1 VEGLSEKKS
10 KKKKTVSEQ
19 KPVEAKA
26 EEAKTTEISRE
37 ALEAMVRRK
46 AENILPERIITELIT
61 KLSSRKNLTEQEI
74 NEIVDLTIQTYLSS
88 IVDPGEPVG
97 TVTAQSIGEPG
108 TQMTLRTFHYA
119 GVRELNVTLGLPR
132 LIEIVDARKTPS
144 TPMMEIYL
152 DEEHRYDKE
161 KAMEVAKRIE
171 HTRIENVA
179 RSVETDLLSNTI
191 RIVLDKE
198 MLADKGLTTDHV
210 VKVLEKMKIGE
221 TTKEDDYTVSIYLG
235 ENVDFQ
241 VLMKRRERILNA
253 RLKGIPG
260 IKRAIIQERQ
270 GPSGTEYVI
279 ITDGSNLAQVL
290 KVKGV
295 DPRRVRTNNIHE
307 VEEVL
312 GIEAARR
319 VIVEEIM
326 NVLREQGLDVDIRH
340 VYLVADIMT
349 HTGRVRQIGR
359 HGVVGQKESV
369 LARAAFEMTTKYLFE
384 ASTRGEVDYIKG
396 VTESV
401 IVGQIVP
408 VGTGFV
414 ELYLYGKGKG
424 E

>member
-1 VEGLSEKKS
+1 MTKKKES
-10 KKKKTVSEQ
+10 KKKASAAQ
-19 KPVEAKA
+19 AAA
-26 EEAKTTEISRE
+26 EERKTPAAITRE
-37 ALEAMVRRK
+37 AIEEIVRRK
-46 AENILPERIITELIT
+46 TENVLPERIIQELIE
-61 KLSSRKNLTEQEI
+61 KLSSRKSLTEQDV
-74 NEIVDLTIQTYLSS
+74 NEIVDLTVQTYLSS
-88 IVDPGEPVG
+88 MVDPGEPVG

-152 DEEHRYDKE
+152 DEEHRHSKE

-171 HTRIENVA
+171 HTRVENVA
-179 RSVETDLLSNTI
+179 KSIETDLLSNSI
-191 RIVLDKE
+191 RITLDSD
-198 MLADKGLTTDHV
+198 MLADKGLTADHV
-210 VKVLEKMKIGE
+210 VKVLQKLKVGE
-221 TTKEDDYTVSIYLG
+221 VEKEDGNTISVYLG

-241 VLMKRRERILNA
+241 VIMKRRERILNA

-270 GPSGTEYVI
+270 TPDGPEYVI

-290 KVKGV
+290 KVRGV
-295 DPRRVRTNNIHE
+295 DPRRVRTNNIFE
-307 VEEVL
+307 IEQVL

-319 VIVEEIM
+319 VIIEEIM
-326 NVLREQGLDVDIRH
+326 NVLREQGLDVDVRH
-340 VYLVADIMT
+340 VLLVADIMT

-384 ASTRGEVDYIKG
+384 AATRGEVDYIKG

-414 ELYLYGKGKG
+414 ELYVLGKR
-424 E
+424 ER

>member
-1 VEGLSEKKS
+1 MSEKKS

-171 HTRIENVA
+171 YTRIENVA

-191 RIVLDKE
+191 RIVLDEE

-221 TTKEDDYTVSIYLG
+221 TTKEDDYTVSVYLG

-384 ASTRGEVDYIKG
+384 AATRGEVDYIKG

>member
-1 VEGLSEKKS
+1 LSEKKS

-171 HTRIENVA
+171 YTRIENVA

-191 RIVLDKE
+191 RIVLDEE

-221 TTKEDDYTVSIYLG
+221 TTKEDDYTVSVYLG

-384 ASTRGEVDYIKG
+384 AATRGEVDYIKG

>member
-1 VEGLSEKKS
+1 MS
-10 KKKKTVSEQ
+10 KKKKKQTESAMSTRLEQ
-19 KPVEAKA
+19 PELAGLSPQRI
-26 EEAKTTEISRE
+26 EE
-37 ALEAMVRRK
+37 LVRAR
-46 AENILPERIITELIT
+46 AGSLLPERIIKELIE
-61 KLSSRKNLTEQEI
+61 KLSVRKNLSEEEVLQ
-74 NEIVDLTIQTYLSS
+74 IVDLTVQTYLSS
-88 IVDPGEPVG
+88 MVDPGEPVG

-144 TPMMEIYL
+144 TPMMEVYL
-152 DEEHRYDKE
+152 DEEHKRDRQ
-161 KAMEVAKRIE
+161 KAMEVAKKIE
-171 HTRIENVA
+171 HTRVENVA
-179 RSVETDLLSNTI
+179 KAVETDLLGNTV
-191 RIVLDKE
+191 RIVLDPE
-198 MLADKGLTTDHV
+198 MLADKGLTPEQV
-210 VKVLEKMKIGE
+210 VKVLQKMKVGE
-221 TTKEDDYTVSIYLG
+221 VQIEDENTISVYLG
-235 ENVDFQ
+235 ENIDFQ
-241 VLMKRRERILNA
+241 TLMKKRDRILNA

-270 GPSGTEYVI
+270 GPEGPEYVI

-295 DPRRVRTNNIHE
+295 DPRRVRTNNIYE
-307 VEEVL
+307 VEQVL

-319 VIVEEIM
+319 LIVEEIM

-340 VYLVADIMT
+340 VLLVADIMT

-369 LARAAFEMTTKYLFE
+369 LARAAFEMTTRYLFE
-384 ASTRGEVDYIKG
+384 AATRGEVDYIRG

-401 IVGQIVP
+401 IVGQVVP

-414 ELYLYGKGKG
+414 ELYQVGRTKGG
-424 E
+424 

>member
-1 VEGLSEKKS
+1 
-10 KKKKTVSEQ
+10 
-19 KPVEAKA
+19 
-26 EEAKTTEISRE
+26 
-37 ALEAMVRRK
+37 
-46 AENILPERIITELIT
+46 
-61 KLSSRKNLTEQEI
+61 LTEQEI

-221 TTKEDDYTVSIYLG
+221 VTKEDDYTVSVYLG

-384 ASTRGEVDYIKG
+384 AATRGEVDYIKG